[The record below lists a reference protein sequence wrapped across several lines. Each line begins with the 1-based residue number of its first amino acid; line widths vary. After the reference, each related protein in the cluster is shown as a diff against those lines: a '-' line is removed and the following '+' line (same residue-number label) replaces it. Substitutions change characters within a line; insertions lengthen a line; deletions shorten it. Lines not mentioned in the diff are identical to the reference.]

1 MNEKKPLKKP
11 VCKDWHRADIKAA
24 LEKAG
29 WTLRRLSRHHGYKS
43 PGTLTKALDGPWP
56 KGERIIA
63 AAIGID
69 PETLWPSRYL
79 KKRTPGRAGR
89 SDSRGVKAA

>member
-1 MNEKKPLKKP
+1 MNEKKLPKKP
-11 VCKDWHRADIKAA
+11 ARKDWHRADIKAA

-29 WTLRRLSRHHGYKS
+29 WSLRRLSRHHGYKS
-43 PGTLTKALDGPWP
+43 PGTLTKALDAPWP

-69 PETLWPSRYL
+69 PETIWPSRYME
-79 KKRTPGRAGR
+79 KRIPGRAGKP
-89 SDSRGVKAA
+89 DSRKAKAA